1 MIIAKMRAFVSKFCP
16 GICIF
21 QFINNLWLQ
30 YTSQAYQMN
39 CVKSLAIEKCTR
51 NEAVLPRAALL
62 HQSNGNEKKKG
73 KYLVPGQAHE
83 PGCVRSAHPDLEPII
98 FPSGSP
104 IQTISR

>member
-62 HQSNGNEKKKG
+62 HQSNGNEKKKENIWF
-73 KYLVPGQAHE
+73 LVRRTNLAACGPHILTSSQLFS
-83 PGCVRSAHPDLEPII
+83 PPDLP
-98 FPSGSP
+98 FR
-104 IQTISR
+104 Q